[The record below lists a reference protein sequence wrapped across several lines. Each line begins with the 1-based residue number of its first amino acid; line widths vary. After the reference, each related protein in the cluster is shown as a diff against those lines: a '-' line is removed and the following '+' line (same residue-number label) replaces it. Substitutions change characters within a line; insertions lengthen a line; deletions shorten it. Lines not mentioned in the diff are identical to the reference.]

1 MVKIYIKKKKIASVR
16 FAIEFMKMGVF
27 KAELKHHSVNSL
39 DDNMRVSNFSPI
51 VDGVV
56 NTRRKV
62 RLDRSVQHE

>member
-1 MVKIYIKKKKIASVR
+1 
-16 FAIEFMKMGVF
+16 MGVF
-27 KAELKHHSVNSL
+27 KAELNHHLVNSL